1 MLIRQNLFFSVH
13 YCKMFPLFFF
23 FFWWKEGGRG
33 KAMWGS
39 LEGNG
44 NRVRTLSPSEISN
57 NDRKSVI
64 NDWFINN
71 N

>member
-1 MLIRQNLFFSVH
+1 
-13 YCKMFPLFFF
+13 MFPLFFF